1 MGAVI
6 VAVIAV
12 LVALGCFIAITMS
25 DFGGKKKKDQ
35 SPKDQP
41 PKDDSSH

>member
-25 DFGGKKKKDQ
+25 DFRGKKPGNKQ
-35 SPKDQP
+35 VP
-41 PKDDSSH
+41 PEKPEDEEK

>member
-25 DFGGKKKKDQ
+25 DFGGKKNKEQ
-35 SPKDQP
+35 PKEP
-41 PKDDSSH
+41 PKDDANS

>member
-25 DFGGKKKKDQ
+25 DFGGKKKKEQ
-35 SPKDQP
+35 PKEP
-41 PKDDSSH
+41 PKDDANS

>member
-25 DFGGKKKKDQ
+25 DFGGKKKK
-35 SPKDQP
+35 KDQPSEP
-41 PKDDSSH
+41 PKDDANS